1 MLDAAENQTG
11 GNVTRRKYYFGKTN
25 KLKEN
30 VKLIFC
36 FHRNMYFHATHFLSA
51 RGSQILRKQIMKK
64 ICMEKKLFLIN
75 KISIFNINNHKEIV
89 MQRRIFR
96 NMRY

>member
-1 MLDAAENQTG
+1 MLDAVENQTG

-30 VKLIFC
+30 VKLMFC
-36 FHRNMYFHATHFLSA
+36 FHRNMYYHAAHFLSA
-51 RGSQILRKQIMKK
+51 RDSQILRKQIMKK
-64 ICMEKKLFLIN
+64 TCMEKKLFLIS
-75 KISIFNINNHKEIV
+75 KISMFNINHKEIV